1 MNEYFPV
8 VKSENEL
15 QNMRIFGVKHSE
27 STPNTPTTTT
37 TTTTTPTTTTYP
49 TTTAMV
55 TTSTSYFE

>member
-1 MNEYFPV
+1 MNEYW
-8 VKSENEL
+8 KTSSENEL
-15 QNMRIFGVKHSE
+15 QNLGILAVKHSE